1 VKPLVLSLLVVATL
15 SARQDTKTYTGV
27 ITDSMCAYT
36 GHAAMKM
43 GPTDADCTRACVEA
57 HGAQYVLLD
66 GKTVYGLSDQRTP
79 EKFAGSKVTVTGTF
93 DAKTKTIQVKSISA
107 AK

>member
-1 VKPLVLSLLVVATL
+1 MLALVLGAL
-15 SARQDTKTYTGV
+15 SPSAQGTQTFTGV

-57 HGAQYVLLD
+57 HGAQFVLLD
-66 GKTVYGLSDQRTP
+66 GKTVYGLSDQKTP
-79 EKFAGSKVTVTGTF
+79 DEFAGSKVTVTGTL
-93 DAKTKTIQVKSISA
+93 DAKTKTIQVKSITA

>member
-1 VKPLVLSLLVVATL
+1 MRPLVLSLLVVAAL
-15 SARQDTKTYTGV
+15 AGRQETRTYTGV

-43 GPTDADCTRACVEA
+43 GPTDADCTRACVDA
-57 HGAQYVLLD
+57 HGAQFVLLD

-79 EKFAGSKVTVTGTF
+79 ETFAGSKVTVTGTF